1 MSLKTFPYFWKFE
14 VEWSFWNIQILT
26 SMIKDIMLGNLGT
39 HFCSLFFRV
48 HRPSLAE
55 NIVVCSPNPPPHHFL
70 VSSIHLRVTSTT
82 SATKFVKC
90 YGSANSFVT
99 KHLQ

>member
-55 NIVVCSPNPPPHHFL
+55 NIVVCSPNPPPSLFSL
-70 VSSIHLRVTSTT
+70 FNSSQGDLYHQRDEI
-82 SATKFVKC
+82 C
-90 YGSANSFVT
+90 
-99 KHLQ
+99 